1 MRIGLL
7 GYNQGSTMFT
17 YDKEFMSGEK
27 NTYRTRTMYNFRIPK
42 QNYITLS
49 FYVKFMMKNIVGSV
63 STNDDKWQQQ
73 KKQLQ
78 ISSTG
83 SYEPRES
90 LSMSI
95 AIFVKSTFTFS

>member
-27 NTYRTRTMYNFRIPK
+27 NTYRTRTMYNFRFPK

-49 FYVKFMMKNIVGSV
+49 FYVKFMTKNIVGSV
-63 STNDDKWQQQ
+63 STNDDKSQQQ
-73 KKQLQ
+73 KNNYKFLALVRMNRVSHCQC
-78 ISSTG
+78 
-83 SYEPRES
+83 R
-90 LSMSI
+90 
-95 AIFVKSTFTFS
+95 